1 MRKLVF
7 IAVLCAF
14 MSASAF
20 ADMALVKVTQGPG
33 VGNGGAFTAEVTSG
47 AISYDSVYIGPHSK
61 FLTFCIEITET
72 FKPGNTYYAD
82 SRDAAY
88 GGGAGG
94 YEGSPSRDYLDPVT
108 AALYTQWLSNED
120 TTDVDTASMY
130 QLAIWNV
137 EQEIEW
143 EHNQW
148 EKYGTDNA
156 IPSAYQQDKFN
167 NSEIQPLITGVGNPM
182 SIGSVRVM
190 TLWTSY
196 SAGSSGC
203 PDETF
208 DGNKQDMLVTPTPT
222 AVLLG
227 ILGLGV
233 AGWKLRKYA

>member
-20 ADMALVKVTQGPG
+20 ADMAQVKVTQGPG
-33 VGNGGAFTAEVTSG
+33 VGNGGAFTAEVISG
-47 AISYDSVYIGPHSK
+47 AISYDSVYIGPNSK
-61 FLTFCIEITET
+61 FLTFCMELTET

-88 GGGAGG
+88 SGGAGG
-94 YEGSPSRDYLDPVT
+94 ASGIPLHDDLDPVT
-108 AALYTQWLSNED
+108 AALYTQWLSTED

-130 QLAIWNV
+130 QLAIWMV
-137 EQEIEW
+137 EEEIEW
-143 EHNQW
+143 DNSQW
-148 EKYGTDNA
+148 EQYNTDTA
-156 IPSAYQQDKFN
+156 IHVDYQQPKFDN
-167 NSEIQPLITGVGNPM
+167 TSILSLITPLGNPT
-182 SIGSVRVM
+182 SIGNVRVM

-196 SAGSSGC
+196 SAD
-203 PDETF
+203 PDTF
-208 DGNKQDMLVTPTPT
+208 TGNRQDMLVAPVPA

-233 AGWKLRKYA
+233 AGIKLRKFA